1 MKRLVQCD
9 FGGTV
14 TEEDVS
20 FKMLDAY
27 ASGDWRQILRE
38 YQEGRISVG
47 RFNSE
52 AFAMVKADEE
62 SLLAVAKGKVKIR
75 PGFHELV
82 DFCRRTSFRFVI
94 VSNGLDFYI
103 KQILRD
109 IGTGDIEVFAAQT
122 IFHPDGISVQY
133 VGPDGSHLDDNFKD
147 SYVNSFLDQDYRMV
161 YVGNGASDISPARRC
176 HHVFATGNLLDLC
189 QQANLECIPFADFN
203 EIVRVIQRWL

>member
-9 FGGTV
+9 FDGTV

-20 FKMLDAY
+20 FEMLDAY

-52 AFAMVKADEE
+52 AFGMVKADEE

-75 PGFHELV
+75 PGFRELV

-122 IFHPDGISVQY
+122 LFHPDGISVQY